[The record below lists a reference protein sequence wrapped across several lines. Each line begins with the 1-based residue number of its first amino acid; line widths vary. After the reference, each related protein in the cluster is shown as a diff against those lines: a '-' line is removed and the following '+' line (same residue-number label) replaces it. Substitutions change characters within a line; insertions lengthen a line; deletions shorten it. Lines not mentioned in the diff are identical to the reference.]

1 MSKKT
6 LTKVFFFLTL
16 LCFCGLLQAQEQID
30 AKIPEVASKYV
41 RQADLAMK
49 LWPGT
54 PPGGIPE
61 GMKAEE
67 WLPGKEANPVIR
79 VHNVSIPTLGLFK
92 AKAPNGTC
100 VVIFP
105 GGGYNILAYN
115 HEGTEIATWLN
126 SLGITAVV
134 VKYRVPRREN
144 ELKHMPALQDAQRA
158 IRLVRFHAKDWG
170 INADKIGVLGFS
182 AGGHL
187 TVMASTQ
194 YNTEVYKPADAIDKV
209 SARPDFAIPIYPA
222 YMMDDEKEY
231 KSSVPLSSEIVIDS
245 KTPPMFTSVAGDDV
259 NRAAAAARLFVR
271 MREAK
276 VPMELHIWVK
286 GGHGYGLR
294 ADRGLAAHWDAPC
307 ENWFKAM
314 NFIPSDESTK

>member
-1 MSKKT
+1 MSTKT
-6 LTKVFFFLTL
+6 LAKVFL
-16 LCFCGLLQAQEQID
+16 LLSLSCYCGLLIAQEQID
-30 AKIPEVASKYV
+30 VKVPDVAVKYV

-67 WLPGKEANPVIR
+67 WVPGKEPKPIIR
-79 VHNVSIPTLGLFK
+79 VNNVSIPTLGLFK
-92 AKAPNGTC
+92 AKQPNGTC

-105 GGGYNILAYN
+105 GGGYNILAFN

-144 ELKHMPALQDAQRA
+144 QLKHMPALQDAQRA
-158 IRLVRFHAKDWG
+158 IRLVRSHAKDWK
-170 INADKIGVLGFS
+170 INPDKIGVLGFS

-194 YNTEVYKPADAIDKV
+194 YNTEVYKPVDAIDKI

-259 NRAAAAARLFVR
+259 NRAAAAARLFIR

-276 VPMELHIWVK
+276 VPMELHILVK

-294 ADRGLAAHWDAPC
+294 ADRGMAAPWDVPC
-307 ENWFKAM
+307 EKWFKARGL
-314 NFIPSDESTK
+314 IPSEEAAK